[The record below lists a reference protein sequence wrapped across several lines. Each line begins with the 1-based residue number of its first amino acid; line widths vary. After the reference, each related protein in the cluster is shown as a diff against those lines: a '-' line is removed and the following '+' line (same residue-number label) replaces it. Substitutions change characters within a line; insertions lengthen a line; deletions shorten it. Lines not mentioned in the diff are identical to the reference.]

1 MKLGKED
8 DIVLLYSQLEID
20 HVTQKPKETSQST
33 CGGPRCMEEENY
45 QTNSKTEVDSYRES
59 FCVFRK
65 LFSLKH
71 QNGER

>member
-1 MKLGKED
+1 MKVVEICASKMNIKLTDKHDTYVLQTLKTYLG
-8 DIVLLYSQLEID
+8 
-20 HVTQKPKETSQST
+20 
-33 CGGPRCMEEENY
+33 ENY